1 MYKALVVDDHP
12 FIRATVK
19 MLLAQAGV
27 EVVAEADNGA
37 HAVQLAR
44 DHQPDLIVLDISM
57 PRLDGMDVIARLR
70 SLGLSSRIL
79 VLTSQAAE
87 VYALRCQRA
96 GASGYVCKTGE
107 LGELALGVKAV
118 MGMGSYFPTLTTST
132 VQRSDHQVGE
142 QALIDRLSNRELS
155 VLQQL
160 ALGKSNKEIGVE
172 MLLSAKTISTYKT
185 RILEKLGMAS
195 VVDLAE
201 FVKRARLF

>member
-44 DHQPDLIVLDISM
+44 EHEPDLIVLDISM
-57 PRLDGMDVIARLR
+57 PRLDGMDVIGRLR
-70 SLGLSSRIL
+70 FLGSSSRIL
-79 VLTSQAAE
+79 VLTSQAPE

-107 LGELALGVKAV
+107 LGELAKGVKAV
-118 MGMGSYFPTLTTST
+118 MAMGSYFPTLQGST
-132 VQRSDHQVGE
+132 VQRADHRLDDQV
-142 QALIDRLSNRELS
+142 LIDRLSNRELS

-185 RILEKLGMAS
+185 RVLEKLGLAS